1 MTFYITRMRTDPKNV
16 FLPAGRIVCLE
27 VRAVI
32 ALEKEESS
40 FYMAFMES
48 RSDVICETGKHV
60 ITNK

>member
-1 MTFYITRMRTDPKNV
+1 MRTNPKNV
-16 FLPAGRIVCLE
+16 FLPAGRIAYLE